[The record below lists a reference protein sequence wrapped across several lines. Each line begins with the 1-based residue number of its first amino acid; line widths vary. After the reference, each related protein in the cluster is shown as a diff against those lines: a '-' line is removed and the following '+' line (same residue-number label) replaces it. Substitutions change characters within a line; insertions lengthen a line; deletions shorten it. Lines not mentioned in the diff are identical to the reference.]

1 MKRLATL
8 SLVLS
13 LFATAAFALDGAWTA
28 SLRDDR
34 DHINFNLTTG
44 PRNNQG
50 MTMTLAAL
58 TSLTPSQINAATMTP
73 VTFQLVREAGT
84 ISFEGT
90 FRNGKGAGQFTFAP
104 DRSYIDKIRALGLTF
119 DLDERHRHRQAR
131 SEEENLFTVAL
142 HDVSTSYIRSMQALG
157 YKTSLAKYLTMRI
170 FNITPEYVREMESL
184 GFKLDEDEIVTS
196 LTA

>member
-34 DHINFNLTTG
+34 DHIDFNLTTG
-44 PRNNQG
+44 PRSNQG

-196 LTA
+196 